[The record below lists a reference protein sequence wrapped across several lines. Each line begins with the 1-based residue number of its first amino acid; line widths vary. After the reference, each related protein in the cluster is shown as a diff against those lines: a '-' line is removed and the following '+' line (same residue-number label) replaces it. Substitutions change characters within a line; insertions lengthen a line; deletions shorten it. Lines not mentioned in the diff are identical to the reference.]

1 MGVGAYMQ
9 IFEDENQDSGEG
21 VEETLDQESVARL
34 LLQQRMELTAYIQ
47 SIVRNIHMA
56 EDVFQDVCVRAIKHH
71 ETFVDRTHLSKWA
84 RRVARNR
91 SIDALRRK
99 ENQAVVL
106 NEEVLELLESDWPE
120 METEESTESVVALRR
135 CMDKMTPYSREI
147 LRLRYM
153 EGLAGTEV
161 ADTLNRKVD
170 TIYKALTRIHIGLR
184 DCVKRQLSRD
194 TGGYAI

>member
-1 MGVGAYMQ
+1 MQ
-9 IFEDENQDSGEG
+9 VFEDHEYCDSGDSD
-21 VEETLDQESVARL
+21 EESLDQESVARH
-34 LLQQRMELTAYIQ
+34 LLQQRVELTAYIQ
-47 SIVRNIHMA
+47 SIVRSIHMA
-56 EDVFQDVCVRAIKHH
+56 EDVFQDVCVRAIKRH
-71 ETFVDRTHLSKWA
+71 ETFTDRTHLSKWS

-99 ENQAVVL
+99 ENQAIVL
-106 NEEVLELLESDWPE
+106 NEEVLELLENDWPE
-120 METEESTESVVALRR
+120 SEPEETSESIVALRK

-153 EGLAGTEV
+153 EGLAGTQL

-184 DCVKRQLSRD
+184 DCVQRRMSQD
-194 TGGYAI
+194 PEGYSL

>member
-1 MGVGAYMQ
+1 MQ
-9 IFEDENQDSGEG
+9 IFEDENPESGEG

-47 SIVRNIHMA
+47 SIVRNMHMA

-71 ETFVDRTHLSKWA
+71 ETFADRTHLSKWA

-120 METEESTESVVALRR
+120 METEESTESVMALRL

-184 DCVKRQLSRD
+184 DCVKRQLNRD
-194 TGGYAI
+194 AGGYAI